1 MPYTYE
7 WFALYFERDFS
18 SKRCLYFVKSKLH
31 RSVNCT
37 LMFYSRLYLGKK
49 NIQPNWGPFSKK
61 TKKGCQSSI
70 TSLGLEEGREGPF
83 FHNPPAFVVKD
94 KVSDEEQKNTI
105 MHENIWWKMI
115 WSRWKASHLGSWP
128 FTAFWP

>member
-70 TSLGLEEGREGPF
+70 TPLGLEEGREGPL
-83 FHNPPAFVVKD
+83 FHNPAFVVKD